1 MIDAIDDNTDLQA
14 ICRRAC
20 AENDLEVEICE
31 ALLVRG
37 DLNDRLIKILKV
49 DDFYNTRDFAT
60 PPKSIDCLIVVKCA
74 SGSYELILVEL
85 RDVRSS
91 RNVKPRDIIEKFRN
105 TFETF
110 LSHDFASVFENPDY
124 HISKVEAWLISDPFQ
139 SSGLSEEEYRR
150 KIKGTVLDAIQ
161 SARPFEFR
169 DHRVP
174 IKPLR
179 PPTTQQVCS
188 C

>member
-1 MIDAIDDNTDLQA
+1 MIDAIEGNIDLQA
-14 ICRRAC
+14 ISRRAC
-20 AENDLEVEICE
+20 SENDLEAEICE
-31 ALLVRG
+31 ALLVQG
-37 DLNDRLIKILKV
+37 DLNDSLIKILKV

-85 RDVRSS
+85 RDVKAS
-91 RNVKPRDIIEKFRN
+91 RYVRPRDIIEKFRN
-105 TFETF
+105 TFERF
-110 LSHDFASVFENPDY
+110 LSQDFASVFENADY
-124 HISKVEAWLISDPFQ
+124 RISKVEAWLISDPFR
-139 SSGLSEEEYRR
+139 SSRLSEDQYRR
-150 KIKGTVLDAIQ
+150 KIESTVLDAIQ

-179 PPTTQQVCS
+179 PSKIQKICTC
-188 C
+188 